1 MQPRAGGSRGREN
14 LRKPTVS
21 AYIAERMAAQGKAA
35 RSFEEPQKPKLSRH
49 IGKMPGGFRT

>member
-35 RSFEEPQKPKLSRH
+35 RSFEEPQK
-49 IGKMPGGFRT
+49 T